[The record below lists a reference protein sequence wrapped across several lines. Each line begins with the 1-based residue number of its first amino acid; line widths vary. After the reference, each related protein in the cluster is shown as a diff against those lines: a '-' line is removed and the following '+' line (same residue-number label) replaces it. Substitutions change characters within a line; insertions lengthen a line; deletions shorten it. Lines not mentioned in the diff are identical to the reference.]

1 MIKKKMV
8 QDILKINKIHRLKLI
23 INSGKD
29 QSCINRIEF
38 LYLSYLMYKSVESP
52 LKAKLFQ
59 LCIFSLPNLNC
70 HLKNCISLY
79 IIWRL
84 SYF

>member
-1 MIKKKMV
+1 MHSLQTRKILKVTSRMMTIDILMIKKKMV

-38 LYLSYLMYKSVESP
+38 FYLSYLMYIK
-52 LKAKLFQ
+52 
-59 LCIFSLPNLNC
+59 
-70 HLKNCISLY
+70 
-79 IIWRL
+79 
-84 SYF
+84 